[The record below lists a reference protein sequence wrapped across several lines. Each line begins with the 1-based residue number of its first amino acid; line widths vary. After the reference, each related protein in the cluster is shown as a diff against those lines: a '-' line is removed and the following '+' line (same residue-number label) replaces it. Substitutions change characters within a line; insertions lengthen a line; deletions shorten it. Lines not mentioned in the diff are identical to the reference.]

1 MRRVVCDIADI
12 KGGDF
17 FIPFNQMASA
27 ENIKMAIEKGA
38 RILDVPLISYFQR
51 YRKKLNAQI
60 VVVVGPV
67 GKSGLIRVLSKM
79 LRSEYRVLSTDDFK
93 PSNARIPLTILN
105 ADFQTQLI
113 LIEVATEDPVAL
125 KQWINR
131 IRPTHIIFT
140 GIGNVANS
148 NEIKQLQRLYLKVF
162 SPIAAHAKFA
172 APCVYLNTCAVGY
185 DIFSQRAMQ
194 CGYTVYP
201 YSGEN
206 KSDEMVNVCFLLSR
220 HIGLSPVRHYPNVS
234 SPEIDA
240 MPFRIHEVCNIH
252 FIDDSYQLGN
262 RSYAYVNS
270 LIFALEFLKRQSGRK
285 ILVLGDELDQ
295 HVHSEI
301 EYAAIKDAMLD
312 ASISLVM
319 STGNPN
325 WRNIFNGISW
335 DWFNTTDALFSQ
347 LRFELKSGD
356 WVFIK
361 TNHTIVVN
369 QFISQYRR

>member
-1 MRRVVCDIADI
+1 MPRRLTKVWSCLNLQIWLRVRA
-12 KGGDF
+12 
-17 FIPFNQMASA
+17 Q
-27 ENIKMAIEKGA
+27 GA
-38 RILDVPLISYFQR
+38 
-51 YRKKLNAQI
+51 
-60 VVVVGPV
+60 
-67 GKSGLIRVLSKM
+67 
-79 LRSEYRVLSTDDFK
+79 T
-93 PSNARIPLTILN
+93 
-105 ADFQTQLI
+105 
-113 LIEVATEDPVAL
+113 
-125 KQWINR
+125 
-131 IRPTHIIFT
+131 
-140 GIGNVANS
+140 
-148 NEIKQLQRLYLKVF
+148 
-162 SPIAAHAKFA
+162 
-172 APCVYLNTCAVGY
+172 
-185 DIFSQRAMQ
+185 
-194 CGYTVYP
+194 
-201 YSGEN
+201 
-206 KSDEMVNVCFLLSR
+206 
-220 HIGLSPVRHYPNVS
+220 
-234 SPEIDA
+234 
-240 MPFRIHEVCNIH
+240 
-252 FIDDSYQLGN
+252 
-262 RSYAYVNS
+262 SYAYVNS